1 MILLV
6 LMFHLILLS
15 LLRLQPRCK
24 QSTNHLSSLGLG
36 WVGLGHQSNYN
47 DLQLNASPSQQPQNC
62 KGSKRKTERLKDR
75 RTERQ
80 KNKINRP
87 RINKRWVICT
97 AKCSMLAS

>member
-24 QSTNHLSSLGLG
+24 QSTNHLSS
-36 WVGLGHQSNYN
+36 VGLGLCHKSNYN

-62 KGSKRKTERLKDR
+62 KGSKRKTERLKGR

-97 AKCSMLAS
+97 AKCSMLAF